1 MTGDGGK
8 GLSACGGAHAIREQR
23 TFFRPIGVVHFK
35 VYSNAMQIH
44 ARPIMRLLHPMSHA
58 ASLNRFSFAILL
70 LIVVSI
76 LSACSTTKKDE
87 DEQADWTAEQL
98 YAEAKKALTGKSYD
112 KAIKLYEKLEARY
125 PFGNYATQA
134 QIDVAYAYYKN
145 NEPDSALAAADRF
158 IKLNPSH
165 PRVDYAYYLKGLIN
179 YNRGISFIDR
189 FMPTDSSQRDPG
201 SARDAFRD
209 FNELLAK
216 FPRSQYAEDAKQRIM
231 ALRNNLAMYEV
242 HVADFYMRRGAYL
255 AAVNR
260 CKEVVQKYQRTQAVP
275 RALKIMEEAY
285 RKLDMN
291 DLADDTARVYAL
303 NYGGNAAATSQLHEL
318 SPAEKAWDLM
328 GFDR

>member
-1 MTGDGGK
+1 MPIRALPLM
-8 GLSACGGAHAIREQR
+8 GLVRFILPA
-23 TFFRPIGVVHFK
+23 
-35 VYSNAMQIH
+35 
-44 ARPIMRLLHPMSHA
+44 ARLHRL
-58 ASLNRFSFAILL
+58 SLLILL
-70 LIVVSI
+70 LVIGST
-76 LSACSTTKKDE
+76 LSGCSTKAKNE
-87 DEQADWTAEQL
+87 EEQADWTAEQL
-98 YAEAKKALTGKSYD
+98 YTEAKKALKASSYE

-125 PFGNYATQA
+125 PFGDYATQA

-165 PRVDYAYYLKGLIN
+165 PHVDYAYYLKGLIN

-209 FNELLAK
+209 FNELVAK
-216 FPRSQYAEDAKQRIM
+216 FPRSPYADDAKQRIM

-255 AAVNR
+255 AAANR
-260 CKEVVQKYQRTQAVP
+260 CKEVVQRYERTQAVP
-275 RALKIMEEAY
+275 QALKIMEQAY
-285 RKLDMN
+285 RKLDLN
-291 DLADDTARVYAL
+291 DLADDAARVYAL
-303 NYGGNAAATSQLHEL
+303 NYAANTAAAGQLQEL
-318 SPAEKAWDLM
+318 SPAEKVWDFL